1 MTNYGIVK
9 SFDRPQAIEMTNNMV
24 FLASNIEPC
33 EMEGSNGKMDGFQYN
48 YISYTKDE
56 YLLHQNEQIAALAQQ
71 LEAAKILL
79 GVD

>member
-1 MTNYGIVK
+1 MINYGK
-9 SFDRPQAIEMTNNMV
+9 TYSSTKPQAVTMTATNV
-24 FLASNIEPC
+24 FVANNIEPYAK
-33 EMEGSNGKMDGFQYN
+33 EVDGYTESGFKYD

-56 YLLHQNEQIAALAQQ
+56 YLMAQNEKMAELEQQ

>member
-24 FLASNIEPC
+24 FIASNIEPC
-33 EMEGSNGKMDGFQYN
+33 ELEGGDGKIDGFQYN
-48 YISYTKDE
+48 YVSYTKDE